1 MNKAIGGSDLTSTVQ
16 GTVASPAKGLI
27 VNLGSGDIVRVVG
40 INITEAFDDLNATLT
55 IGTESDPDE
64 IMSVDLSD
72 LADRENYITICNAIL
87 SSPKSYKYFLTKGTA
102 TVGKFDIV
110 FTFGQC

>member
-1 MNKAIGGSDLTSTVQ
+1 
-16 GTVASPAKGLI
+16 
-27 VNLGSGDIVRVVG
+27 
-40 INITEAFDDLNATLT
+40 LT